1 MKKIYIQENKL
12 GLLKEEENCPDIVV
26 YNCEVLEYY
35 DKDAISFVVNEIKG
49 NIIVTVAE
57 GYGLTH
63 IDVRNDMASKLMGF
77 KNYSHFEEYVEENN
91 EYYDKLYS
99 ELKKHISDICKT
111 IIYEGRYWLDNGII
125 TFWDNTPPR
134 NILFKILNEINAL
147 CNISINDTI
156 VVIRSYFIPFSEYD
170 FNENIYNYKFNGE
183 SGKTDDELRAI
194 HLMNQQDKREAL
206 TDFRQNRSEIQGK
219 KLGKMPMAQYHSL
232 IYQEEKEVFNWGEYY
247 NNIKRID
254 ESIKN
259 MIKKI

>member
-1 MKKIYIQENKL
+1 MKI
-12 GLLKEEENCPDIVV
+12 
-26 YNCEVLEYY
+26 
-35 DKDAISFVVNEIKG
+35 
-49 NIIVTVAE
+49 
-57 GYGLTH
+57 
-63 IDVRNDMASKLMGF
+63 
-77 KNYSHFEEYVEENN
+77 
-91 EYYDKLYS
+91 
-99 ELKKHISDICKT
+99 KHISDICKT

-125 TFWDNTPPR
+125 SFWDNTPPR
-134 NILFKILNEINAL
+134 NILFKILSEINAL

-156 VVIRSYFIPFSEYD
+156 VVIRSYFIPFSEYY
-170 FNENIYNYKFNGE
+170 FNENVYNYEFNGE

-219 KLGKMPMAQYHSL
+219 KLGKIPMAQYHSL